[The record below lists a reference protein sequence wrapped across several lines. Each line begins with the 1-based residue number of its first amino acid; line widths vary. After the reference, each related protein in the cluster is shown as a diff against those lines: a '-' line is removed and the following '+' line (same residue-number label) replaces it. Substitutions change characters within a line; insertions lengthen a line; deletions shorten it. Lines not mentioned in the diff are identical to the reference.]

1 MKFVACLI
9 FSSMMVAMATAQFG
23 LPDLGAL
30 EPGTLPS
37 PPDFPL
43 VDGLLAELVLSIL
56 SGILPLDGECPS
68 FLPSLFSS
76 FFTSSHMSK

>member
-23 LPDLGAL
+23 LPGLDVTD
-30 EPGTLPS
+30 PGTIS